1 MTVPTP
7 RETEPGG
14 HDEAIKE
21 VERLRDQVAAL
32 KASIANADVASSG
45 EAPALPTLDVDAV
58 IAATLLEAALEPG
71 TWAAVNGREVAF
83 TDGAGR
89 ITERV
94 RARLASPPQEER
106 PT

>member
-45 EAPALPTLDVDAV
+45 EAPALPS
-58 IAATLLEAALEPG
+58 LEEMTMLIYEARPTNIWVGHGVEAMLEHCQA
-71 TWAAVNGREVAF
+71 WAE
-83 TDGAGR
+83 R
-89 ITERV
+89 IV